1 MVNRTPPDPA
11 QQDTAADTE
20 VDGGPFAQPLMPGTM
35 VGEYRVERKIGE
47 GGMGTVYGAIHPVI
61 GKKAAIKLLRAE
73 LSMNP
78 EAVERFLGEARAVNQ
93 IGHPNIVDVFSFGA
107 LPDGRRYF
115 AMEWLHGESLAARV
129 DREGGLALV
138 EALPIL
144 DQVVAALAAA
154 HERGIVHRDL
164 KPDNV
169 FLCEVRGEA
178 PRVKL
183 LDFGIAKL
191 VGEPLGIKRTK
202 TGALMGTPGYI
213 APEQARGEEV
223 DARADIY
230 ALGCMTFELLTGR
243 LPFVSDSAMVVI
255 TKHLTEDP
263 PAPSSVEG
271 GEDLPAEVD
280 GLVLAMLAKA
290 RGERPALADVRARL
304 ASFGR
309 SLAAAPPGP
318 PRARRAKGESRAPT
332 STPTPAASTGVIV
345 AAVPLAP
352 AATLPGTAAPPR
364 PAVREET
371 APGLEAPA
379 RRRTW
384 IAVAGAVAVVGAIA
398 VVAIASGGRAA
409 TPAPTV
415 APGPAGSG
423 SAPPPPTPAPPP
435 PVPTPTPPPVAAAT
449 GQAAI
454 TVTGARTPEVTIDG
468 QPRAVRDGAITLDLP
483 PGDHEV
489 VVTARKMKPERRTI
503 AVVAGATATVAIALT
518 PERSGGTARP
528 GSGSSGSGAG
538 VRGGSGSGSSAPP
551 PTDDDALLDPF
562 HKKQRGGTP

>member
-1 MVNRTPPDPA
+1 MVNRKSPDPA
-11 QQDTAADTE
+11 HQDTAADTE

-61 GKKAAIKLLRAE
+61 GKRAAIKLLRAE

-115 AMEWLHGESLAARV
+115 AMEWLHGESLAGRL
-129 DREGGLALV
+129 DRDGGLPLV

-223 DARADIY
+223 DTRADIY
-230 ALGCMTFELLTGR
+230 ALGCMAFELLTGR
-243 LPFVSDSAMVVI
+243 LPFISDSAMVVI

-263 PAPSSVEG
+263 PAPSAVEG
-271 GEDLPAEVD
+271 GEDLPPEID
-280 GLVLAMLAKA
+280 GLVLSMLAKDRA
-290 RGERPALADVRARL
+290 QRPGLADVRARL
-304 ASFGR
+304 AAFGR
-309 SLAAAPPGP
+309 GLPATTGDR
-318 PRARRAKGESRAPT
+318 PRGRRVKGDSRAPT
-332 STPTPAASTGVIV
+332 VTPPPAPSTGVIV
-345 AAVPLAP
+345 AAVPVAP
-352 AATLPGTAAPPR
+352 AATMPGGAGPRVTPPPALDDVDLAPP
-364 PAVREET
+364 P
-371 APGLEAPA
+371 
-379 RRRTW
+379 RRW
-384 IAVAGAVAVVGAIA
+384 PMAVAGVGVVAAVIA
-398 VVAIASGGRAA
+398 VVAIATGGSS
-409 TPAPTV
+409 TKPAPSPGAAGPRAE
-415 APGPAGSG
+415 APSP
-423 SAPPPPTPAPPP
+423 PAPSPP
-435 PVPTPTPPPVAAAT
+435 APSPPAPSPPAPSPPAPSPVT
-449 GQAAI
+449 GTAAI
-454 TVTGARTPEVTIDG
+454 QITGARAPELTVDG
-468 QPRAVRDGAITLDLP
+468 ERRAVTDGAATLALA
-483 PGDHEV
+483 PGEHDV
-489 VVTARKMKPERRTI
+489 VVTARRMKTERRTVTI
-503 AVVAGATATVAIALT
+503 VAGATAALAIALA
-518 PERSGGTARP
+518 PERARGSAWGG
-528 GSGSSGSGAG
+528 GSGSAA
-538 VRGGSGSGSSAPP
+538 GSGSSATT

-562 HKKQRGGTP
+562 HKKKRSGGTP

>member
-1 MVNRTPPDPA
+1 MVNRKSPDPA
-11 QQDTAADTE
+11 HQDTAADTE

-115 AMEWLHGESLAARV
+115 AMEWLHGESLAGRL
-129 DREGGLALV
+129 DRDGGLPLV

-223 DARADIY
+223 DPRADIY
-230 ALGCMTFELLTGR
+230 ALGCMAFELLTGR

-263 PAPSSVEG
+263 PAPSAVEG
-271 GEDLPAEVD
+271 GEDLPAEID
-280 GLVLAMLAKA
+280 GLVLSMLAKD
-290 RGERPALADVRARL
+290 RSQRPGLADVRARL
-304 ASFGR
+304 AAFGR
-309 SLAAAPPGP
+309 GLAPSTGDR
-318 PRARRAKGESRAPT
+318 PRGRRVKGESRAPT
-332 STPTPAASTGVIV
+332 VTPVPAPSTGVIV
-345 AAVPLAP
+345 AAVPIAP
-352 AATLPGTAAPPR
+352 AATLPGGAGPRVVPAPAVDDVALAPP
-364 PAVREET
+364 P
-371 APGLEAPA
+371 
-379 RRRTW
+379 RRW
-384 IAVAGAVAVVGAIA
+384 PLAVAGAA
-398 VVAIASGGRAA
+398 VVAAVVAVALVATGGSSSKPAA
-409 TPAPTV
+409 PPPTTPAVPDPQAAAPTPAPT
-415 APGPAGSG
+415 PPA
-423 SAPPPPTPAPPP
+423 
-435 PVPTPTPPPVAAAT
+435 PTPPPPAMPAT
-449 GQAAI
+449 GTAAI
-454 TVTGARTPEVTIDG
+454 QITGARAPELTVDG
-468 QPRAVRDGAITLDLP
+468 ERRTVADGAATLALP

-489 VVTARKMKPERRTI
+489 VVTARRMKPERRTLT
-503 AVVAGATATVAIALT
+503 VVAGETAALTIALA
-518 PERSGGTARP
+518 PERTAGASR
-528 GSGSSGSGAG
+528 GSAAG
-538 VRGGSGSGSSAPP
+538 GGSAAAGGGSAAT

-562 HKKQRGGTP
+562 HKKKRPGGTP